1 MRKQRHGSEYLYNC
15 PVEAALDL
23 LGGKWKGVILY
34 RLGERTMRFN
44 ELNRALCKL
53 SARVLTKQLRELEAD
68 GLISREIFPEVPPR
82 VEYSLTQKG
91 EHALPIILSLSQ
103 WGMEHVLH
111 GVPTKAM
118 QEEMQKEPGSSH
130 SQALS

>member
-1 MRKQRHGSEYLYNC
+1 MRKQRHGPEDLYNC

-53 SARVLTKQLRELEAD
+53 SPRVLTKQLREMEDD
-68 GLISREIFPEVPPR
+68 GLVSRKVYAEVPPR
-82 VEYSLTQKG
+82 VEYSLTAKG
-91 EHALPIILSLSQ
+91 EGALPIIISLSQ

-111 GVPTKAM
+111 GIPTKAM
-118 QEEMQKEPGSSH
+118 IELKQKEDGNSH
-130 SQALS
+130 PRPLQ

>member
-1 MRKQRHGSEYLYNC
+1 MRKQRFAPEDRYNC

-53 SARVLTKQLRELEAD
+53 SPRVLTKQLRELEAD
-68 GLISREIFPEVPPR
+68 ALVARQVYAEVPPR
-82 VEYSLTQKG
+82 VEYSLTAKG
-91 EHALPIILSLSQ
+91 EKALPIIRALSQ
-103 WGMEHVLH
+103 WGFE
-111 GVPTKAM
+111 
-118 QEEMQKEPGSSH
+118 SY
-130 SQALS
+130 

>member
-1 MRKQRHGSEYLYNC
+1 MRKQRHVRDDSYNC

-53 SARVLTKQLRELEAD
+53 SPRVLTKQLRELEGD
-68 GLISREIFPEVPPR
+68 GLVRREVFAEVPPR
-82 VEYSLTQKG
+82 VEYSLTEKG
-91 EHALPIILSLSQ
+91 HSALPSIMALRDY
-103 WGMEHVLH
+103 GMGHVLK
-111 GVPTKAM
+111 GIPTQAM
-118 QEEMQKEPGSSH
+118 RKEAGLTPD
-130 SQALS
+130 LS